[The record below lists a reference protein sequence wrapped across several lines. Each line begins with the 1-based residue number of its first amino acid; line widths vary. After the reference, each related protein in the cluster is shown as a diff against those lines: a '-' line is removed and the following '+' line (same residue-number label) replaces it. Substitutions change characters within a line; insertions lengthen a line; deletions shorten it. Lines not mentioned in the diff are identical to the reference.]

1 MAEKAMVELD
11 LVIAV
16 IEDFFDGYG
25 SGNDDRIRDDLL
37 EDIRDIPRLGWDGL
51 LRNHKEVR

>member
-1 MAEKAMVELD
+1 MAKTMVDHD

-16 IEDFFDGYG
+16 IEEFFNGYG
-25 SGNDDRIRDDLL
+25 SENDDRIRDDLL

-51 LRNHKEVR
+51 QRAREV